1 MEPNAGYYLR
11 LDNYTTD
18 MLKENWLKNIVE
30 VADKFPQ
37 IGIVGYNFE
46 RRNFPTIHMADK
58 KFSVL
63 SVIQGPCI
71 LIPKKINK
79 SLGFWIED
87 EQTDAIKDY
96 GQRASVGGCVLAY
109 MEDTINPSSNIP
121 DQEFINDNDI
131 FYKNGMKPIYVD
143 SNFIKTQKSLLDP
156 LFDCSIIIP
165 VYDKI
170 EYTQKCIKAISSNSN
185 IHINYEVI
193 IVDNGSTDDTQN
205 FLQRIGGNLQVI
217 TNTYN
222 LGFAK
227 ACNMGAKA
235 ARGKYVLFLNNDT
248 IPFPGWIE
256 PLFRGIE
263 QDGADIVGAKLI
275 YPDGKIQHA
284 GVAFNKDG
292 IGFHLFRR
300 EPFDFPPANKK
311 RFLQCVTGACL
322 FMKKQTF
329 FELEGFNEKYIN
341 GFEDVDFCL
350 KASTAGKKI
359 LYNPECLVVH
369 YEETSE
375 GRKKYDFQNLELF
388 FSYWK
393 NKVEKD
399 GRKIY
404 LEEDINLIR

>member
-1 MEPNAGYYLR
+1 
-11 LDNYTTD
+11 
-18 MLKENWLKNIVE
+18 
-30 VADKFPQ
+30 
-37 IGIVGYNFE
+37 
-46 RRNFPTIHMADK
+46 
-58 KFSVL
+58 
-63 SVIQGPCI
+63 
-71 LIPKKINK
+71 
-79 SLGFWIED
+79 
-87 EQTDAIKDY
+87 
-96 GQRASVGGCVLAY
+96 
-109 MEDTINPSSNIP
+109 
-121 DQEFINDNDI
+121 
-131 FYKNGMKPIYVD
+131 
-143 SNFIKTQKSLLDP
+143 
-156 LFDCSIIIP
+156 
-165 VYDKI
+165 
-170 EYTQKCIKAISSNSN
+170 
-185 IHINYEVI
+185 
-193 IVDNGSTDDTQN
+193 VDNGSTDDTQN